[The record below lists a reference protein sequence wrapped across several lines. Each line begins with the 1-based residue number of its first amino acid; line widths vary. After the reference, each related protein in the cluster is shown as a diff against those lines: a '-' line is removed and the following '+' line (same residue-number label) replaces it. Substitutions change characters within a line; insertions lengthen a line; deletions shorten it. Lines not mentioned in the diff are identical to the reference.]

1 MISRITRSVFMQ
13 QGLNKS
19 GILAINN
26 VSARSFAAAAASA
39 KLEKNYYDILGVDTT
54 ATESMIKDAYRGLA
68 KKYHPDVRASSDL
81 QTGEHDPDVEK
92 FRDVVE
98 AYQVLSVKESR
109 AAFDISMRSNPQMYR
124 AAAAQQFAD
133 MMNRDGRDKSAL
145 SPRQRSRG
153 NYAEKRM
160 AELKQERDKYN
171 ANNLGY
177 YNGGVPRSNR
187 GPIRGDAMGR
197 PGVFHSPQ
205 IHNWMNYQHGD
216 SNRVTGEDAIK
227 FKHFMGTD
235 KADFN
240 RTMPGYQMHY
250 DNDHNYMKDR
260 DFWLKFLLGSAV
272 VTYFFRRYNLEQDRS
287 KMHERMSGF
296 ENTPSHHVVNKG
308 GVLLQKQFTGF
319 KKYYKN
325 QAELDEWYKMVYPSA
340 FK

>member
-1 MISRITRSVFMQ
+1 M
-13 QGLNKS
+13 G
-19 GILAINN
+19 INN
-26 VSARSFAAAAASA
+26 VSSRSFAAAAAA
-39 KLEKNYYDILGVDTT
+39 KLEKNYYDILGIDTT
-54 ATESMIKDAYRGLA
+54 ATESMIKDAYRNLA

-81 QTGEHDPDVEK
+81 KAGEHDPDVEK

-109 AAFDISMRSNPQMYR
+109 AAFDISMRSNPQMYK

-133 MMNRDGRDKSAL
+133 MMNRDGRDKTAM

-153 NYAEKRM
+153 TYAEKRM
-160 AELKQERDKYN
+160 AELQAEREKYN

-177 YNGGVPRSNR
+177 YNGGVPRANR
-187 GPIRGDAMGR
+187 GPIRGEALGR

-205 IHNWMNYQHGD
+205 VHNWMHYQHGD

-240 RTMPGYQMHY
+240 RTMPGYAMYY
-250 DNDHNYMKDR
+250 DTDFNYMKDR
-260 DFWLKFLLGSAV
+260 DFWLKFLVGSIV
-272 VTYFFRRYNLEQDRS
+272 VSYLFRRYNLEQDRAR
-287 KMHERMSGF
+287 MHERMQGF
-296 ENTPSHHVVNKG
+296 ENTPAHHVVNKG

-319 KKYYKN
+319 RKYYKN
-325 QAELDEWYKMVYPSA
+325 QGELLEWYKMVYPQA
-340 FK
+340 FKDE